1 VTLNFGMA
9 MPSWYDIIGLDER
22 SNESCEGI
30 DDTVETILGLIQ
42 DEVNA
47 GIDYGRIVLSGFS
60 QGGAVALHTGMRSAR
75 PGGGGE
81 GLGLAGICVMS
92 GYLPLASSFE
102 AARGS
107 ERTPILHCHGTA
119 DQVVNFKAA
128 GLSRDRVTSAQ
139 RDAGVPVEDGLYEV
153 RSYPIEHSVSMDELD
168 DVAEFMTRVIPPN

>member
-1 VTLNFGMA
+1 
-9 MPSWYDIIGLDER
+9 MPSWYDIVGLDER

-42 DEVNA
+42 DEVDG

-75 PGGGGE
+75 PGEGGE

-102 AARGS
+102 VAAGS

-128 GLSRDRVTSAQ
+128 GLSRDRVTSAV
-139 RDAGVPVEDGLYEV
+139 RGAGVEDDLYEV

-168 DVAEFMTRVIPPN
+168 DVAEFMARVIPPN